1 MKRYTIAGALV
12 AASLFLAA
20 CAPGGGSQEPV
31 ETTTV
36 ERGSLA
42 VAVSGNGTVE
52 PLDLAEVNFGVT
64 GTVAHV
70 MVDEGQLVE
79 ANQDLA
85 ELDPRDLDQTVRQSE
100 ANVQTAEA
108 QLEQAKS
115 GNATEQDLQAQQAAL
130 DSAQANLDKA
140 RTGGVTAAD
149 IANAEAGV
157 RNAQAGL
164 VRAQTGNITQADI
177 ANAEAAVRSAE
188 AGLQRARTGNI
199 TPADIANAEAAVRS
213 AEAQYQKASKGPSP
227 DQVSAAQTRLD
238 QAKQS
243 LQKTASAASTA
254 KSNAEQSL
262 AQQADAVRLAQE
274 AYSKAFWDNDKA
286 QNGIDPQTGQQF
298 KDINLDEDIQKQ
310 TYAQALRDA
319 ELRLSQAQSQQE
331 QARLALENAKQAEIN
346 DVATAQTQV
355 DDAQVAL
362 DELLKGPKP
371 EDVATA
377 QASLDQAR
385 SQLQKLQA
393 GGTPADI
400 ATAQASLDQAR
411 AQLAKL
417 RQGGTAADIA
427 GARAQVDQAN
437 AQLAKLQQGGSTAD
451 VAVAQA
457 SVDQA
462 NAQFEKLTSPAA
474 PSDIEIAE
482 AGVTQAV
489 SQLEAAKLNRDKATL
504 RAPFAGIVTVVTI
517 NPGDIASGAGGAE
530 GAAVTIVDASKLHI
544 DVNISES
551 DVAQVEEGQT
561 ALVQI
566 EALGDEQIPG
576 RVSYIAPASTVV
588 QDVTT
593 YLVRIDVDEEG
604 ERVRVGMTASVE
616 IGVEERENVLLI
628 PLSAVRSSGSKR
640 FVRLQ
645 SGNDFVDQEVKLGI
659 SNDVEVEVTDGLKEG
674 DVIAT
679 LAVDPEQ

>member
-1 MKRYTIAGALV
+1 MKRYSIAGVVL
-12 AASLFLAA
+12 AASLILAA
-20 CAPGGGSQEPV
+20 CGPGGNQQAV

-36 ERGSLA
+36 QRGKLQ

-52 PLDLAEVNFGVT
+52 PLELAEVNFGVA
-64 GTVAHV
+64 GTVARV
-70 MVDEGQLVE
+70 LVEEGQLVN
-79 ANQDLA
+79 ANQELA

-108 QLEQAKS
+108 QLEQARS

-164 VRAQTGNITQADI
+164 VRAQTGNVTPADI

-188 AGLQRARTGNI
+188 AGLQRARTGNV

-213 AEAQYQKASKGPSP
+213 AEAQYQKASQGPTP
-227 DQVSAAQTRLD
+227 DQVSTAQTRLQ
-238 QAKQS
+238 QAQQS
-243 LQKTASAASTA
+243 LQKTAAAASTA
-254 KSNAEQSL
+254 KSNAEQTL
-262 AQQADAVRLAQE
+262 LQQADAVRLAQE
-274 AYSKAFWDNDKA
+274 AQSKAYWDDQNA
-286 QNGIDPQTGQQF
+286 QNGIDPQTGQRF
-298 KDINLDEDIQKQ
+298 EDLNLDEDVQKQ
-310 TYAQALRDA
+310 NYVNALRDA
-319 ELRLSQAQSQQE
+319 ELRLSQAQSQLE

-346 DVATAQTQV
+346 DVATAQSQV
-355 DDAQVAL
+355 DDAQIAL

-377 QASLDQAR
+377 RASLDQAR
-385 SQLQKLQA
+385 AQLQKLQA

-400 ATAQASLDQAR
+400 ASAQATLDQAR

-417 RQGGTAADIA
+417 RQGGTAADVA
-427 GARAQVDQAN
+427 AARAQVDQAN
-437 AQLAKLQQGGSTAD
+437 AQLAKLQQGGTAAD
-451 VAVAQA
+451 VAAAQA
-457 SVDQA
+457 AVDQA
-462 NAQFEKLTSPAA
+462 NAQFEKLTSPVA

-482 AGVTQAV
+482 AGVTQAQA
-489 SQLEAAKLNRDKATL
+489 QLEAAKLNRDKAVL
-504 RAPFAGIVTVVTI
+504 RAPFAGIVTAVTI
-517 NPGDIASGAGGAE
+517 NPGDLASGAGGAD
-530 GAAVTIVDASKLHI
+530 GAAVTIVDATELHI

-551 DVAQVEEGQT
+551 DVAQVEQGQI
-561 ALVQI
+561 AQVQI

-588 QDVTT
+588 QDLTT
-593 YLVRIDVDEEG
+593 YLVRIDVDPGVEQ
-604 ERVRVGMTASVE
+604 VRVGMTANVE

-645 SGNDFVDQEVKLGI
+645 RGSEFVDQELQLGL
-659 SNDVEVEVTDGLKEG
+659 SNDIEVEVESGLNEG

-679 LAVDPEQ
+679 LAVEPEQ